1 MMNKSVDIYLNEY
14 EVPKKWFNF
23 VPSLPKPLPEV
34 KNHETEVCNTQ
45 TTLMQRIKPKELL
58 EQDHCKEDW
67 IDIPEAIY
75 ENLFRIGRP
84 TPLRRAVNLERYL
97 DTPAHIYFKRED
109 TLVTG
114 SFKLTTA
121 IVQAYY
127 AKKNGFEGVV
137 SETGAGQWGMG
148 LALASKLYG
157 LNCRIFMA
165 KCSLEQKPYKEVY
178 MNLLNTKVLPS
189 PSEFTEIGRDILK
202 KVPNHPGTLGT
213 AISEAIAYALGEEG
227 WAYLAGSNTT
237 HVLIHQTLLGLEVK
251 KQMEKIGEKPDA
263 LYACVSGG
271 SNLGGFMLPFIR
283 ERMNNEIRY
292 IASESTAAPRL
303 TQGKYDYDFS
313 DYKGY
318 TAMTKSYTMGHN
330 YIPDPIHVGGLR
342 QHNGSP
348 IIGLLRSENLL
359 EAEAYDEAEAFKAA
373 KLFLEKEGV
382 LIAPETSHAAAS
394 IMKAANEAKRTGS
407 HKNLIMLCS
416 GSGML
421 DLEGY
426 RSVLL

>member
-1 MMNKSVDIYLNEY
+1 MKNSVDICLMENEM
-14 EVPKKWFNF
+14 PGKWFNF
-23 VPSLPKPLPEV
+23 VHSLPRPLPEV
-34 KNHETEVCNTQ
+34 KNHETEVCSTQ
-45 TTLMQRIKPKELL
+45 TTLMQKIKPQELL
-58 EQDHCKEDW
+58 EQDHCREEW
-67 IDIPEAIY
+67 ITIPEEIH

-97 DTPAHIYFKRED
+97 DTPAHIYLKRED

-127 AKKNGFEGVV
+127 AKRNGFKGVV
-137 SETGAGQWGMG
+137 SETGAGQWGMA
-148 LALASKLYG
+148 LALSAKLYG
-157 LNCRIFMA
+157 LQCRIFMA

-178 MNLLNTKVLPS
+178 MKLLNAEVLPS
-189 PSEFTEIGRDILK
+189 PSDSTEIGRGILK
-202 KVPNHPGTLGT
+202 SRLNHPGTIGT
-213 AISEAIAYALGEEG
+213 AISEAIAYALGESG

-251 KQMEKIGEKPDA
+251 RQMEKIGEKPDE

-271 SNLGGFMLPFIR
+271 SNLGGFMLPFLK
-283 ERMNNEIRY
+283 ERMKHEIRY
-292 IASESTAAPRL
+292 IGAESTAAPRL
-303 TQGKYDYDFS
+303 TKGKYDYDYS

-318 TAMTKSYTMGHN
+318 TAMTKSYTMGHDF
-330 YIPDPIHVGGLR
+330 IPDPVHVGGLR

-348 IIGLLRSENLL
+348 IIGLLRNEGLL
-359 EAEAYDEAEAFKAA
+359 EAEAFHEAEAFRAA
-373 KLFLEKEGV
+373 KLFLEQEGI

-394 IMKAANEAKRTGS
+394 IIKAAREAKEKGCR
-407 HKNLIMLCS
+407 KNMVMLCS

-426 RSVLL
+426 QSVLL